1 MLLKYFQF
9 LKKAIGKV
17 NEKKE
22 SVEVCKK
29 E

>member
-9 LKKAIGKV
+9 LKKAIDKV

-22 SVEVCKK
+22 SSEVLQK